1 MQWWFQELST
11 GMLGE
16 NPPVATVN
24 IPSTDVLAFCS
35 LQQVGQET
43 RPLGSLPFGNAG
55 VFISQYV
62 ADGVPHE
69 GNWPLIG
76 GERRDEHLCHAQRER
91 RRREGVA
98 SDPRNQRIDAVPRWP
113 PIERTGSL
121 RWPGL
126 FRRCLH
132 CPVLRATLHVLPLPA
147 ARKSDHHCSYSGLN
161 GSPAFSRRCCSASA
175 PNANERLSG
184 ITSAGSA
191 GET

>member
-35 LQQVGQET
+35 LQQVGQAPAAGLLV
-43 RPLGSLPFGNAG
+43 RPPFGNAE

-76 GERRDEHLCHAQRER
+76 AND
-91 RRREGVA
+91 VT
-98 SDPRNQRIDAVPRWP
+98 SISV
-113 PIERTGSL
+113 
-121 RWPGL
+121 
-126 FRRCLH
+126 
-132 CPVLRATLHVLPLPA
+132 TLSA
-147 ARKSDHHCSYSGLN
+147 N
-161 GSPAFSRRCCSASA
+161 GSVTKGLLLILAI
-175 PNANERLSG
+175 NE
-184 ITSAGSA
+184 
-191 GET
+191 